1 MATRSSAIHVTT
13 AAPTRDAELV
23 AVYGEG
29 IRAGLVGAATIA
41 LWFFV
46 VDLLNGRP
54 LYTPTLL
61 GTAVFGGADAV
72 RDPATIA
79 PSLEMVVSFTWIH
92 TLAFVLVGIAAAWL
106 LSLAER
112 NASYGFGI
120 LLLFAIVES
129 GFIAA
134 CMLFFEPVLRA
145 LAWPAVVVGNL
156 LAALAMAGLFWRR
169 HRHMVVAP

>member
-1 MATRSSAIHVTT
+1 MATRTGVIGPATVPS
-13 AAPTRDAELV
+13 RDEELV

-41 LWFFV
+41 LWFFLI
-46 VDLLNGRP
+46 DLVNGHP

-61 GTAVFGGADAV
+61 GTAVFRGVDAV
-72 RDPATIA
+72 TDPSAIE
-79 PSLEMVVSFTWIH
+79 PSFEMVLSFTWIH

-106 LSLAER
+106 LALAER

-120 LLLFAIVES
+120 LLLFAIFES
-129 GFIAA
+129 GFIVA
-134 CMLFFEPVLRA
+134 CMLFFEPVLQA

-156 LAALAMAGLFWRR
+156 LAALAMAGVFWRR